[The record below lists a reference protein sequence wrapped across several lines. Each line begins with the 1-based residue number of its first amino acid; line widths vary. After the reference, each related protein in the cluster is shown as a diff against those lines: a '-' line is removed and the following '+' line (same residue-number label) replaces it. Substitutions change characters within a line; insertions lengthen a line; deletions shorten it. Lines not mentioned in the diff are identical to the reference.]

1 MKFCIEASQKLS
13 YIPSLQEQYLM
24 FLRGLSLLPT
34 LSEYFI
40 KLDCFMIHQ
49 QASKLIR
56 PDRRRLK
63 ALEKIAIKIP
73 VALFISQY
81 PISVMYDNKS
91 LYWISI
97 SSAPL
102 VVLEFDG
109 NKGRSSQSRWR
120 IQFVGI
126 R

>member
-1 MKFCIEASQKLS
+1 MQSIEMYLKIHLKL
-13 YIPSLQEQYLM
+13 LQEQYLM

-63 ALEKIAIKIP
+63 AQEKIAIKI
-73 VALFISQY
+73 
-81 PISVMYDNKS
+81 
-91 LYWISI
+91 LYYCRHKVQCLLIPG
-97 SSAPL
+97 A
-102 VVLEFDG
+102 
-109 NKGRSSQSRWR
+109 
-120 IQFVGI
+120 
-126 R
+126 

>member
-91 LYWISI
+91 LH
-97 SSAPL
+97 
-102 VVLEFDG
+102 
-109 NKGRSSQSRWR
+109 WR
-120 IQFVGI
+120 Y
-126 R
+126 